1 MEIHRQTC
9 QACGSKSLRSIL
21 VREPGKSDRAFLECD
36 QCGEL
41 VARYIISPG
50 GYYHHGKGYES
61 YLRSLMRTG
70 DEQMSGKNLK
80 KQFQN
85 VQEECL
91 ERYAKVKKYMKE
103 HYKEEG
109 EKD

>member
-1 MEIHRQTC
+1 MEVHRQTC
-9 QACGSKSLRSIL
+9 QACGSRSLRNLL
-21 VREPGKSDRAFLECD
+21 VRDQGKNDRVFVECND
-36 QCGEL
+36 CDEL

-61 YLRSLMRTG
+61 YLRGLMRSA

-80 KQFQN
+80 KQFQS

-91 ERYAKVKKYMKE
+91 EFFARVKAYLKT
-103 HYKEEG
+103 HPH
-109 EKD
+109 KD